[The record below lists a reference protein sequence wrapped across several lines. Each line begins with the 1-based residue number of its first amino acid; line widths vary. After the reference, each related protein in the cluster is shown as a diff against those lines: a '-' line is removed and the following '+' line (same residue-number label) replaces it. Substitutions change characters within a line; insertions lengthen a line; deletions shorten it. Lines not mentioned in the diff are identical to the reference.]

1 MTPPIT
7 AAEKQKRYR
16 ERQRQREEEEA
27 TRSALVP
34 LTRCVLA
41 FAHAGFTP
49 DRNTQAIAR
58 RLWPQDR
65 ETLELVNRAATTFA
79 TTTTTQWAAELGQHI
94 VSELLISLGPI
105 SAGSELLRRATM
117 FSLGRYQS
125 IQVPALVA
133 SATNA
138 SFIAEGAPVPI
149 TQLDT
154 SKSVKL
160 EPRKLATG
168 FVLSREIIQSSNA
181 EALVELVIRNSLALS
196 LDSVLLGS
204 SAGSAAA
211 PPGLL
216 YNITALVPAPAGQ
229 AAFVTD
235 MAALAGAV
243 APIGALDLLFI
254 ASPAEAV
261 KISLLAGPKFTY
273 TVLSSSVL
281 PAKTVICVAPVAVV
295 AAVDPS
301 PEITESRNA
310 LTELNTAPSDP
321 IMAGAP
327 VRSMFQIDSSA
338 FKVILGVDW
347 GLLNSGAI
355 SYVQNVTW

>member
-1 MTPPIT
+1 MTPPT
-7 AAEKQKRYR
+7 SDPGYAAEKQRRYR

-27 TRSALVP
+27 SRTALVP

-49 DRNTQAIAR
+49 DRNVPAIAR

-79 TTTTTQWAAELGQHI
+79 TTTTTQWAAELGQHV

-117 FSLGRYQS
+117 FNLARYQS

-154 SKSVKL
+154 SESVKL

-181 EALVELVIRNSLALS
+181 EALVQLVIRNSLALS
-196 LDSVLLGS
+196 LDSVLFGT

-211 PPGLL
+211 PPACSTTSQRL
-216 YNITALVPAPAGQ
+216 YRRPLGRRHSSPTWPPWPAPWPPS
-229 AAFVTD
+229 
-235 MAALAGAV
+235 
-243 APIGALDLLFI
+243 APWTFYS
-254 ASPAEAV
+254 SPAQ
-261 KISLLAGPKFTY
+261 L
-273 TVLSSSVL
+273 
-281 PAKTVICVAPVAVV
+281 
-295 AAVDPS
+295 
-301 PEITESRNA
+301 R
-310 LTELNTAPSDP
+310 
-321 IMAGAP
+321 
-327 VRSMFQIDSSA
+327 R
-338 FKVILGVDW
+338 
-347 GLLNSGAI
+347 
-355 SYVQNVTW
+355 